1 MRSAL
6 NLLCMCFMLS
16 ACSNH
21 SEEIRLSG
29 EITKI
34 EGDMVSIGHHEI
46 IVNDSDKYNVGQQ
59 VEVVLIDHTSTE
71 AWTPHEYDVKSI
83 QILND

>member
-1 MRSAL
+1 
-6 NLLCMCFMLS
+6 MLS

-29 EITKI
+29 EITRI
-34 EGDMVSIGHHEI
+34 EGDMVSIGHNEI
-46 IVNDSDKYNVGQQ
+46 IVNDGDKFKVGQQ
-59 VEVVLIDHTSTE
+59 VEAVLIDPTSTE

-83 QILND
+83 QILNE